1 MNVSAS
7 ILNKDFIFN
16 YCQLLTQL
24 SNKPWIQKR
33 NKLMENRNAW
43 PSQWGDPVILVDSWG
58 YFTGPFTGS
67 QKITDRSEQSL
78 CSLSPLML
86 NAQNNHFV
94 LSDHVHL
101 AIKHFCDGSIFF
113 QDENAHIQ
121 GVIKLTKW
129 FDENDVNH
137 IPGHL
142 LWGLL
147 LAEVLLSSIIFKIP
161 NQGISF

>member
-16 YCQLLTQL
+16 DCQLLTQL

-33 NKLMENRNAW
+33 NKLMENLNAW

-78 CSLSPLML
+78 CSERSRSSSDKTFLWWEYFLPGWECSHPRGYKAHKMVWWKWCQSHSRAFAVGAVIGWSVTFLHHL
-86 NAQNNHFV
+86 QNTKSGN
-94 LSDHVHL
+94 
-101 AIKHFCDGSIFF
+101 IFLKGDVPSF
-113 QDENAHIQ
+113 Q
-121 GVIKLTKW
+121 
-129 FDENDVNH
+129 
-137 IPGHL
+137 
-142 LWGLL
+142 
-147 LAEVLLSSIIFKIP
+147 
-161 NQGISF
+161 